1 GSGAQGGDLGWAPPS
16 AFVKEFS
23 DAMVSLKKGE
33 ITEAPIKTQFGF
45 HVIKLE
51 DTRDA
56 QVPAF
61 DEVKAQIGESMQ
73 QKKLQAYQQELK
85 KKAKIQ

>member
-1 GSGAQGGDLGWAPPS
+1 
-16 AFVKEFS
+16 
-23 DAMVSLKKGE
+23 LKKGE